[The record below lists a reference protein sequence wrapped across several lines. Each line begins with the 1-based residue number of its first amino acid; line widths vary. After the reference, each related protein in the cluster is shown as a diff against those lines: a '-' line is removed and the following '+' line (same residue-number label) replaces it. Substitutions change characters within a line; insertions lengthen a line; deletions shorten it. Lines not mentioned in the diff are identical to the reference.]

1 MPTISSKIAINGVET
16 GRHPIAAKSGRFRV
30 IEKFIGWIAWRM
42 NQTINDKIKMHILNK
57 YNACLHS
64 STLR

>member
-1 MPTISSKIAINGVET
+1 MPTISSIIAINGVET
-16 GRHPIAAKSGRFRV
+16 GRHPIAAKSGRFSV
-30 IEKFIGWIAWRM
+30 IEKLIGRIAWRM
-42 NQTINDKIKMHILNK
+42 NKMINDKIKMPILNK